1 MRRPS
6 DVRGNKPDSECLLVC
21 TTLSIRS
28 GHIHTSSR
36 ICALRGLVF
45 RFFFGIKLYQ
55 LLTGERGLDPFLN
68 IDWLLCWQNA
78 GGRLE

>member
-45 RFFFGIKLYQ
+45 RFFFWDQALSVVDWR
-55 LLTGERGLDPFLN
+55 TGPGSVLEYRLAPVLAER
-68 IDWLLCWQNA
+68 WW
-78 GGRLE
+78 